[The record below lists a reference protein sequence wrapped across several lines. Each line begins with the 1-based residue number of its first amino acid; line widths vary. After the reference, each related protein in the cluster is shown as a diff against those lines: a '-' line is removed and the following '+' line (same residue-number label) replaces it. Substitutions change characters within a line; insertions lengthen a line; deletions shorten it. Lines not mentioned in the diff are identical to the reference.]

1 MHALENLLISST
13 LDDVYD
19 YDDGLVLFSG
29 QSISWA
35 FLNPSVSP
43 YKRSVQ
49 VGQESFST
57 NPAVRLYRYD
67 VNTGEASKIF
77 GDMLSLY
84 WSLKHKIENVLHAN
98 LAIKVA
104 CRRTQRL
111 HFLPRRTFSA
121 PCCMQISFCQ
131 RNCHSTR
138 IRWHCLTR
146 DGGGV
151 ISSLS

>member
-1 MHALENLLISST
+1 MLVSFT

-67 VNTGEASKIF
+67 VNTGEASRIF
-77 GDMLSLY
+77 TETLFPLTVNIK
-84 WSLKHKIENVLHAN
+84 LKMFFMFSKWHAVN
-98 LAIKVA
+98 
-104 CRRTQRL
+104 RND
-111 HFLPRRTFSA
+111 FTFSQGELSQLRA
-121 PCCMQISFCQ
+121 VCKSHFVGETA
-131 RNCHSTR
+131 TR
-138 IRWHCLTR
+138 L
-146 DGGGV
+146 G
-151 ISSLS
+151 